1 MGIEMLAFVNPMAP
15 PPSNPFE
22 AVFFYILLTP
32 VGIAL
37 HFLDTVFQAFGP
49 TAAIGAF
56 GVAIIAITV
65 IIRGILFPL
74 FRWQISTQWRIQ
86 AQQRLIGPEL
96 KEIQQKYKKDRTR
109 LNEETMALYKR
120 HNINPL
126 GQLSGCMPLLIQ
138 MPFIYALYGAIQKLS
153 QAHNAHGGF
162 LWVPQLSDVAF
173 KVKGGIIGHP
183 ALLIIPIL
191 AGVLTF
197 MQSKMMMQPARP
209 DMSESERQMYRVMSQ
224 TTYLMPVLIA
234 FFALNFYQ
242 GVGLYWITQSAIMVI
257 QVYTMMGWGGLRMP
271 AWVPGAGWYPANSP
285 MGRFRAQF
293 PDDFS
298 AGVISGRQLQSGGG
312 SRNLRQGRGP
322 SQNGT
327 TQRSAGK
334 TANGRPEKSPSVDQK
349 KTNGKLDGSLP
360 PGRGNG
366 SASRPGQTGTPNPPQ
381 LRGQSQNGTTQR
393 SAGKTTNGRPEQS
406 PPVDPKM
413 TNGKVDGA
421 VPPAPGKGSA
431 SRPRQTGT
439 PNPRSGG
446 RRRSRPK

>member
-1 MGIEMLAFVNPMAP
+1 MGIEMLAFVNPMSP
-15 PPSNPFE
+15 PPTNPFE

-32 VGIAL
+32 VGVAL
-37 HFLDTVFQAFGP
+37 HFLNTVFASFGP
-49 TAAIGAF
+49 TATIGAF

-65 IIRGILFPL
+65 IIRGLLFPL

-86 AQQRLIGPEL
+86 AEQRKIGPEL

-126 GQLSGCMPLLIQ
+126 GQLSGCLPLVIQ

-153 QAHNAHGGF
+153 QAHGTHGGF
-162 LWVPQLSDVAF
+162 LWVSQLSEVAF
-173 KVKGGIIGHP
+173 KVKGGIVTHP
-183 ALLIIPIL
+183 TLLIIPIL

-271 AWVPGAGWYPANSP
+271 AWVPGSGWYPVNSP
-285 MGRFRAQF
+285 MGRFRAQY
-293 PDDFS
+293 PS
-298 AGVISGRQLQSGGG
+298 AGDMPGARLRNGTGAQGSLKPTSKAGGG
-312 SRNLRQGRGP
+312 RVS
-322 SQNGT
+322 
-327 TQRSAGK
+327 
-334 TANGRPEKSPSVDQK
+334 NGRSTRPAVRGNGNGAQGAPKSPSSEGGGQGS
-349 KTNGKLDGSLP
+349 NGRA
-360 PGRGNG
+360 GRNSGGAGNG
-366 SASRPGQTGTPNPPQ
+366 GINRGPTEPPTAGSRRAN
-381 LRGQSQNGTTQR
+381 RKR
-393 SAGKTTNGRPEQS
+393 
-406 PPVDPKM
+406 
-413 TNGKVDGA
+413 
-421 VPPAPGKGSA
+421 
-431 SRPRQTGT
+431 
-439 PNPRSGG
+439 
-446 RRRSRPK
+446 

>member
-1 MGIEMLAFVNPMAP
+1 MGIEVLGFVNPMAP

-22 AVFFYILLTP
+22 AIFFYILLTP

-209 DMSESERQMYRVMSQ
+209 DMTESERQMYRVMSQ
-224 TTYLMPVLIA
+224 TTYLMPVMIA

-271 AWVPGAGWYPANSP
+271 SWVPGAGWYPANSP

-293 PDDFS
+293 PDDYAS
-298 AGVISGRQLQSGGG
+298 GMVGGRQLQSSG
-312 SRNLRQGRGP
+312 SRNLVQGRGP
-322 SQNGT
+322 AQPGGPDK
-327 TQRSAGK
+327 SASKGS
-334 TANGRPEKSPSVDQK
+334 NGRP
-349 KTNGKLDGSLP
+349 G
-360 PGRGNG
+360 
-366 SASRPGQTGTPNPPQ
+366 RPGG
-381 LRGQSQNGTTQR
+381 
-393 SAGKTTNGRPEQS
+393 
-406 PPVDPKM
+406 VDSKG
-413 TNGKVDGA
+413 TNGKVDGSL
-421 VPPAPGKGSA
+421 PAPPGNGTADRPGLSRNPNA
-431 SRPRQTGT
+431 RPSGRRRPRQ
-439 PNPRSGG
+439 
-446 RRRSRPK
+446 K

>member
-1 MGIEMLAFVNPMAP
+1 MGIELLGFVNPMAP

-22 AVFFYILLTP
+22 AIFFYILLTP

-37 HFLDTVFQAFGP
+37 NFLDKVFQAFGP

-74 FRWQISTQWRIQ
+74 FRWQIATQWRIQ
-86 AQQRLIGPEL
+86 AEQRRIGPEL
-96 KEIQQKYKKDRTR
+96 KEIQRKYKKDRAR

-126 GQLSGCMPLLIQ
+126 GQLSGCLPLLIQ
-138 MPFIYALYGAIQKLS
+138 MPFIYALYGAIEKLS
-153 QAHNAHGGF
+153 QSHSVKGGF

-173 KVKGGIIGHP
+173 KVKGGIIGDP

-197 MQSKMMMQPARP
+197 MQSTMMMQPARP

-224 TTYLMPVLIA
+224 TTYLMPVMIA

-271 AWVPGAGWYPANSP
+271 SWVPGSGWYPPNSP
-285 MGRFRAQF
+285 MGRFRTEYGDGFSPAPPSGPKKLPPSGSSSPEARGRAGQQAQLI
-293 PDDFS
+293 PKTAPGS
-298 AGVISGRQLQSGGG
+298 AG
-312 SRNLRQGRGP
+312 
-322 SQNGT
+322 
-327 TQRSAGK
+327 
-334 TANGRPEKSPSVDQK
+334 NGRSKP
-349 KTNGKLDGSLP
+349 GAAP
-360 PGRGNG
+360 PGRG
-366 SASRPGQTGTPNPPQ
+366 
-381 LRGQSQNGTTQR
+381 
-393 SAGKTTNGRPEQS
+393 
-406 PPVDPKM
+406 
-413 TNGKVDGA
+413 
-421 VPPAPGKGSA
+421 
-431 SRPRQTGT
+431 
-439 PNPRSGG
+439 
-446 RRRSRPK
+446 RRRTRTK